1 MTWQGA
7 CQIYSSSDS
16 PVGSA
21 LHHVAFFPNNFTAE
35 VKMVFELVM
44 GSFQGF
50 VVAITYCFLNGEVQA
65 ELRWKWRRWHL
76 QGFLGSDPKYQH
88 PSGGSTRVTC
98 SRQVSILTR
107 VSPGA
112 CRSSSSQ
119 AEVSPV

>member
-1 MTWQGA
+1 MTRQGA
-7 CQIYSSSDS
+7 RQIYSSSDS

-44 GSFQGF
+44 GSFQ
-50 VVAITYCFLNGEVQA
+50 VQV
-65 ELRWKWRRWHL
+65 ELLWKWRCWHL

-98 SRQVSILTR
+98 SRQVSILTC

-112 CRSSSSQ
+112 CRSSSFQ
-119 AEVSPV
+119 AEVSLV